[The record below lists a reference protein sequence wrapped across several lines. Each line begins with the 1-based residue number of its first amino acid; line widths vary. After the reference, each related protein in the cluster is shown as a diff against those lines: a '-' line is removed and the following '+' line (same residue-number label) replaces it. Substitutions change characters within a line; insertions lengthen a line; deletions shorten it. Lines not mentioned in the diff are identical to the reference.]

1 MLEGESRNERVKWL
15 AQQLQEK
22 DAIINGISDA
32 LMLLDA
38 RTYRIL
44 EVNQAFL
51 SSYGAT
57 RSEVL
62 NKKCYD
68 VTHNLS
74 SPCHH
79 TNILCPCPMK
89 DTVYTGKPSQAEHA
103 HLDHDGK
110 TLYFEIITYPLRD
123 TSGHI
128 TRIIHLSRDIT
139 LRKHFENEYHKLALQ
154 TEKLSALGRMAAGIA
169 HEINNPLTGILLFGT
184 NLRKKVPKDGP
195 FRKGLDV
202 IVRET
207 QRCKGIIQ
215 DLLEFSR
222 DKKPE
227 KALAS
232 INDIVEKALSILDNE
247 FRLHHISVK
256 KNLTAGMPN
265 TLLDSNLLQQVFV
278 NLLINAVEA
287 IQENGVITIKSYV
300 SPDKRSERIEISDTG
315 CGIPPEDMGKVFE
328 PFFSTKSKGTGLGLA
343 VSYGIVQ
350 KHQGDIQVSSQPG
363 QGTRFTIEI
372 PIAQGS
378 S

>member
-1 MLEGESRNERVKWL
+1 
-15 AQQLQEK
+15 
-22 DAIINGISDA
+22 
-32 LMLLDA
+32 MLLDA
-38 RTYRIL
+38 RTYKIL

-57 RSEVL
+57 RNEVL
-62 NKKCYD
+62 NKRCYD
-68 VTHNLS
+68 VTHHLG

-79 TNILCPCPMK
+79 TNSLCPCPLE
-89 DTVYTGKPSQAEHA
+89 DTVSTGKPSQTEHA

-139 LRKHFENEYHKLALQ
+139 LRKHFENEYRKLALQ

-169 HEINNPLTGILLFGT
+169 HEINNPLAGILLFST
-184 NLRKKVPKDGP
+184 NLRKKAPKEGP
-195 FRKGLDV
+195 LREGLEV

-222 DKKPE
+222 DREPE
-227 KALAS
+227 KTLAS

-247 FRLHHISVK
+247 FRLHHISVE

-265 TLLDSNLLQQVFV
+265 TLLDLNLLQQVFV

-315 CGIPPEDMGKVFE
+315 CGIPPEDIAKVFE
-328 PFFSTKSKGTGLGLA
+328 PFFSTKNKGTGLGLA

-363 QGTRFTIEI
+363 QGTRFTVEI